1 MDLVSTSFLVGFF
14 GDLILQIS
22 SPRLGG
28 PTGWGLTPYF
38 KQHGK
43 AESLFIAGGMMAL
56 FYILYLYVFRLKLNY
71 LYLAIYGIVLD
82 LLFRWFRIFP
92 SLDGYYGYLNYF
104 WSFFWEAFSMVL
116 PLFIFRLV
124 SSA

>member
-14 GDLILQIS
+14 GDAILQLS
-22 SPRLGG
+22 SPVLGG

-38 KQHGK
+38 KQHGRVE
-43 AESLFIAGGMMAL
+43 ALFIAGGMMVL
-56 FYILYLYVFRLKLNY
+56 FYIIYLYIFRLSPNY
-71 LYLAIYGIVLD
+71 VHLAIYGVLLD

-104 WSFFWEAFSMVL
+104 WSGVWEAIAMVL
-116 PLFIFRLV
+116 PLFVYKFI
-124 SSA
+124 S

>member
-14 GDLILQIS
+14 GDLTLQII
-22 SPRLGG
+22 SPRFGG

-56 FYILYLYVFRLKLNY
+56 FYIIYLYVFRLPPNFV
-71 LYLAIYGIVLD
+71 YLAIYGVVLD

-104 WSFFWEAFSMVL
+104 WSTFWEAFSMVL
-116 PLFIFRLV
+116 PFLIAKIFV
-124 SSA
+124 CS

>member
-1 MDLVSTSFLVGFF
+1 MIDLVSISFLVGFF
-14 GDLILQIS
+14 GDLTLQLA

-56 FYILYLYVFRLKLNY
+56 FFIIYLYVFRLPPNY
-71 LYLAIYGIVLD
+71 VYLAIYGIVLD

-104 WSFFWEAFSMVL
+104 WSGFWQAFSMIL
-116 PLFIFRLV
+116 PLLV
-124 SSA
+124 KDILI